1 MIPTSRTPIQIGTQ
15 VRSDVARQLANVV
28 LVPLG
33 IALSYVPSTG
43 GRNAGVVSRA
53 HEPLLA
59 AAGWAFAIWGLLFSA
74 QLAYAVYQAL
84 PSHRSDALLRR
95 IGWLTAL
102 NSVLAGLWTM
112 VFCRELLTLSWLMM
126 LVLLATLVVIDV
138 RLRDDA
144 RQGAARWLVRVTF
157 GANLGWI
164 AVATLLDT
172 SLFLYDVVGWK
183 GAPLGPVAWS
193 QLVVGLALVLA
204 VALVIARQNYAFG
217 IVVAWGLVAI
227 GAYRMSVARALG
239 LTAWGAA
246 LVIVVVVVARAITSS
261 YRRATS

>member
-1 MIPTSRTPIQIGTQ
+1 MPRPRVIHTSRTRVGT
-15 VRSDVARQLANVV
+15 DVARQLANVV

-59 AAGWAFAIWGLLFSA
+59 AAGWAFAIWGLLFAA

-102 NSVLAGLWTM
+102 NSLLAGLWTM
-112 VFCRELLTLSWLMM
+112 VFCQELLTLSWLMM
-126 LVLLATLVVIDV
+126 LVLLANLVVIDV
-138 RLRDDA
+138 RLREEA
-144 RQGAARWLVRVTF
+144 RHGAARWLVRVTY

-183 GAPLGPVAWS
+183 GAPFGPVVWS
-193 QLVVGLALVLA
+193 QVVVVLALVLA
-204 VALVIARQNYAFG
+204 VGLVLARRNLAFG
-217 IVVAWGLVAI
+217 LVVAWGVFAI
-227 GAYRMSVARALG
+227 GAYRMSAAPALG
-239 LTAWGAA
+239 RTAFCSA
-246 LVIVVVVVARAITSS
+246 LAIVVVVIARAITSLR
-261 YRRATS
+261 RRASS